1 MLLAVKTEVELI
13 NQLNILNSFLTLD
26 GIAEAIEKAS
36 NGIEDWADNFSRQQ
50 KIKDSAVKEADFI
63 KGLNKIQENFF
74 ALEEQMITI
83 QKNQVEFEKYLKQI
97 LEKVEK
103 IEKR

>member
-1 MLLAVKTEVELI
+1 MFK
-13 NQLNILNSFLTLD
+13 NIQEKV
-26 GIAEAIEKAS
+26 IKKQAE
-36 NGIEDWADNFSRQQ
+36 
-50 KIKDSAVKEADFI
+50 